1 MKKSEQLKNK
11 NGSDIANN
19 IAEVI
24 RKGTGLP
31 VYYIDDSI
39 PKQVLK
45 IINSNNE
52 LRKAVSDFSDD
63 ELYREICDFWTKYL
77 LFRKPKDN
85 NKEALMEK
93 LSVFIGDLGKSKT
106 YKSYLFIPGI
116 YQFPK
121 VKFGANFE
129 IISFG
134 SIKETNH
141 LKDHVQRIIKEV
153 KDISVKDISDG
164 LWLDFKFE
172 SPHSVEIVKY
182 LKEELQSYLGIISL
196 LCFGFPIKQDLIFG
210 VVKNKKKFVFIEPQ
224 YTVKGRIR
232 GGWAVFPNDIDKI
245 KERLDVVL
253 AIFKKGKYSYSEI
266 EKKLLL
272 FAKLFFLANQ
282 TDSLE
287 IKLIVLISA
296 LETLLL
302 AGQDQYYIGEKT
314 AEKTALLLGKSCGD
328 RMKIYRF
335 IKSQYTA
342 RSNFVH
348 KGESN
353 VKGQHIQALEKYSQ
367 GIFFKMLDYSK
378 KYSNIS
384 GEKGL
389 DTIFYQ
395 IKFNS

>member
-11 NGSDIANN
+11 IGSDITNN

-24 RKGTGLP
+24 RKATGLA
-31 VYYIDDSI
+31 VYCIDDSI

-45 IINSNNE
+45 IINSKDE
-52 LRKAVSDFSDD
+52 FRKLLTDFSDD
-63 ELYREICDFWTKYL
+63 ELYREISDFWTHYV
-77 LFRKPKDN
+77 LFRKSGEN
-85 NKEALMEK
+85 NKEALMKK
-93 LSVFIGDLGKSKT
+93 LSIFIENLEKSKK
-106 YKSYLFIPGI
+106 YSSYLFIPGI

-121 VKFGANFE
+121 VKFGANLE
-129 IISFG
+129 IVSFD
-134 SIKETNH
+134 SIKETGH
-141 LKDHVQRIIKEV
+141 LKDHILRIIKGT
-153 KDISVKDISDG
+153 KDISEKDISEG

-182 LKEELQSYLGIISL
+182 LKEELQPYLGIISL
-196 LCFGFPIKQDLIFG
+196 LCFGFPINQDLIFG
-210 VVKNKKKFVFIEPQ
+210 IVKDEKKCVFIEPQ
-224 YTVKGRIR
+224 YTAKGRVR
-232 GGWAVFPNDIDKI
+232 SSRARFPNDIDEI
-245 KERLDVVL
+245 KRRLD
-253 AIFKKGKYSYSEI
+253 AILTIVKKGKDSYSEI

-282 TDSLE
+282 RDSLE

-302 AGQDQYYIGEKT
+302 ADPDRYYIGEKT
-314 AEKTALLLGKSCGD
+314 AEKTALLLGKAYDD
-328 RMKIYRF
+328 RMKIYKF

-348 KGESN
+348 EGESN
-353 VKGQHIQALEKYSQ
+353 IKGQHIQALERYSQ
-367 GIFFKMLDYSK
+367 EIFFKMLDYSK
-378 KYSNIS
+378 RYSKIS

-389 DTIFYQ
+389 DAIFYQ